1 MKRRTFIARS
11 LITASIAAAFALPLS
26 AGAATAL
33 KFSHT
38 DQPGGARHMAAELFA
53 KKVGEYTQGRYE
65 VKVYPAG

>member
-26 AGAATAL
+26 AAAATAL

-38 DQPGGARHMAAELFA
+38 DQPGGARHNPCLLA
-53 KKVGEYTQGRYE
+53 
-65 VKVYPAG
+65 